1 LIKIKEELKGNGE
14 GKAAGKGK
22 VLVTLEDNE
31 EKTFEGY
38 PIAIKSKNIKHLT
51 YEIQKSTK
59 TKTNHAEKGGGIRD
73 KVMGKTKDV
82 KDKVVDTTKDVKDK
96 VVDTTKDVAEKTKD
110 TAPGQQSSG
119 EQVTNEELGTG
130 PEVGRIDDPLI
141 SRK

>member
-1 LIKIKEELKGNGE
+1 LIKIKEEGKGNEE
-14 GKAAGKGK
+14 GKTAGKGK

-38 PIAIKSKNIKHLT
+38 PIAIKSKNIKHLI

-59 TKTNHAEKGGGIRD
+59 TKTHHAEKGGGIMD
-73 KVMGKTKDV
+73 KVIGKTKDV
-82 KDKVVDTTKDVKDK
+82 KDR

-110 TAPGQQSSG
+110 TAAAGQQSSG
-119 EQVTNEELGTG
+119 QQVTNEELGTG
-130 PEVGRIDDPLI
+130 PEVGRMDDPLI

>member
-1 LIKIKEELKGNGE
+1 LIKIKEEGKGNEE
-14 GKAAGKGK
+14 GKSAENGR

-59 TKTNHAEKGGGIRD
+59 TKTHHAEKGGGIMD
-73 KVMGKTKDV
+73 KVIGKTKDV
-82 KDKVVDTTKDVKDK
+82 KDKVADTTKGV
-96 VVDTTKDVAEKTKD
+96 TEKTKD
-110 TAPGQQSSG
+110 TEAGQQSSG
-119 EQVTNEELGTG
+119 QQVTDEELGTG
-130 PEVGRIDDPLI
+130 PELGRIDDPLI

>member
-1 LIKIKEELKGNGE
+1 MIKIREEVKGNEE
-14 GKAAGKGK
+14 GKTAGKGK

-59 TKTNHAEKGGGIRD
+59 TKTHHTEKGGGIMD
-73 KVMGKTKDV
+73 KVIGKTKDA
-82 KDKVVDTTKDVKDK
+82 KDK

-110 TAPGQQSSG
+110 TAAAGKQSSG
-119 EQVTNEELGTG
+119 QQATNEELGTA
-130 PEVGRIDDPLI
+130 PEAGRMDDPLI

>member
-1 LIKIKEELKGNGE
+1 MIKIKEEGKRNEE
-14 GKAAGKGK
+14 GKTAGNGK

-59 TKTNHAEKGGGIRD
+59 TKTHHAEKGVGIMD
-73 KVMGKTKDV
+73 KVIGKTKDV
-82 KDKVVDTTKDVKDK
+82 KDKVA
-96 VVDTTKDVAEKTKD
+96 DTTKDVAEKTKD
-110 TAPGQQSSG
+110 TAAGHRSSG
-119 EQVTNEELGTG
+119 QQVTNEELGTG
-130 PEVGRIDDPLI
+130 PELGRIDDPLI

>member
-1 LIKIKEELKGNGE
+1 MIKIKEEGKRNGE
-14 GKAAGKGK
+14 GKTAGNGK

-59 TKTNHAEKGGGIRD
+59 TKTHHAEKGGGIMD
-73 KVMGKTKDV
+73 KVIGKTKDV
-82 KDKVVDTTKDVKDK
+82 KDKVA
-96 VVDTTKDVAEKTKD
+96 DTTKDVAEKTKD
-110 TAPGQQSSG
+110 TAAGQQSSG
-119 EQVTNEELGTG
+119 QQVTNEELGTG
-130 PEVGRIDDPLI
+130 PELGRIDDPLI

>member
-1 LIKIKEELKGNGE
+1 MIKIREEVKGNEE
-14 GKAAGKGK
+14 GKTAGKGK

-59 TKTNHAEKGGGIRD
+59 TKTHHTEKGGGIMD
-73 KVMGKTKDV
+73 KVIGKTKDA
-82 KDKVVDTTKDVKDK
+82 KDK

-110 TAPGQQSSG
+110 TAAAAADKQSSG
-119 EQVTNEELGTG
+119 QQVTNEELGTG
-130 PEVGRIDDPLI
+130 PEVGRMDDPLT

>member
-1 LIKIKEELKGNGE
+1 MIKIREELKGNGE

-82 KDKVVDTTKDVKDK
+82 KDKVVDTTKDV
-96 VVDTTKDVAEKTKD
+96 AEKTKD

>member
-1 LIKIKEELKGNGE
+1 MIKIREELKGNGE

-73 KVMGKTKDV
+73 KVMGKA
-82 KDKVVDTTKDVKDK
+82 KDVKDK

>member
-1 LIKIKEELKGNGE
+1 MIKIKEELKGNGE

-82 KDKVVDTTKDVKDK
+82 KDKVVDTTKDV
-96 VVDTTKDVAEKTKD
+96 AEKTKD

-119 EQVTNEELGTG
+119 EQVTNEEFGTG

>member
-1 LIKIKEELKGNGE
+1 MIKIKEEGKPAGN
-14 GKAAGKGK
+14 GK

-59 TKTNHAEKGGGIRD
+59 TKTHHAEKGGGIMD
-73 KVMGKTKDV
+73 KVIGKTKDV
-82 KDKVVDTTKDVKDK
+82 KDKVADTTKDV
-96 VVDTTKDVAEKTKD
+96 VEKTKD
-110 TAPGQQSSG
+110 TAAGQQSSG
-119 EQVTNEELGTG
+119 QQVTNEELGTG
-130 PEVGRIDDPLI
+130 PELGRIDDPLI